1 MEKSTILTVFKTLKI
16 GGVPTKELVNKV
28 EKSCEEVTRWVKD
41 IMNQKAFVTAE
52 TQTDVNVVILTPTD
66 LGFTSSPRTY
76 DFMTKKFCAEW
87 SAKHLEGGVV
97 IELCEPEDG
106 PQLRIQ
112 YEDQPNG
119 EVLWMAMERITD
131 SEGQP
136 SLFAVERS
144 PGGKRWLRT
153 GKVSPDH
160 TSDLEDLIVFRFRK
174 LLVPST
180 A

>member
-1 MEKSTILTVFKTLKI
+1 MTLTVFKTLKI
-16 GGVPTKELVNKV
+16 GGVPTKELLNKA

-41 IMNQKAFVTAE
+41 IMKQKDFVTAE
-52 TQTDVNVVILTPTD
+52 TQTDVNFVVLTPTE
-66 LGFTSSPRTY
+66 LGFTSDPRTY

-87 SAKHLEGGVV
+87 SAKHLEGYV
-97 IELCEPEDG
+97 IELCEAEDG
-106 PQLRIQ
+106 PQLRVQ

-131 SEGQP
+131 SEGHP

-153 GKVSPDH
+153 GRVAHDH
-160 TSDLEDLIVFRFRK
+160 TSDLDDRVVLRLRR
-174 LLVPST
+174 LSAPS
-180 A
+180 AA

>member
-1 MEKSTILTVFKTLKI
+1 MEKSTTLTIFKTLKI
-16 GGVPTKELVNKV
+16 GGVPTKELENKV

-52 TQTDVNVVILTPTD
+52 TQTDVDFVILTPVD
-66 LGFTSSPRTY
+66 LGFTSCPRTY
-76 DFMTKKFCAEW
+76 AFMTNKFCAEW
-87 SAKHLEGGVV
+87 SAKHLEGFI

-131 SEGQP
+131 SEGHP

-144 PGGKRWLRT
+144 DGGKRWLRT
-153 GKVSPDH
+153 GRVGPDH
-160 TSDLEDLIVFRFRK
+160 ASDLDDRVVFRFRK
-174 LLVPST
+174 LPVPS
-180 A
+180 AA